1 MYEGQVAK
9 VVDEV
14 VAELE
19 RATALHG
26 PMSSPHE
33 GYAVLQEKVDE
44 LWEEVKATPQDE
56 EKMRAEAVQVAA
68 MAIRFILDCCVEEEP
83 AVIPW
88 HEVAHPSKEEKV

>member
-9 VVDEV
+9 IVDEV

-33 GYAVLQEKVDE
+33 GYAVLQEEVNE
-44 LWEEVKATPQDE
+44 LWEEVKANIRDDDT
-56 EKMRAEAVQVAA
+56 MRAEAIQVAA
-68 MAIRFILDCCVEEEP
+68 MAIRFILDCCTDEEE
-83 AVIPW
+83 
-88 HEVAHPSKEEKV
+88 